1 MNTNDFTKVS
11 PNGGDLEG
19 AFSEWLI
26 IKGYSSKSID
36 SIMIAVNYFL
46 SWYENEN
53 INDIAAV
60 THNDVM
66 AYVQYQ
72 NIRGVSRKTVAHYVM
87 HVSKYFAFLASP
99 LGRLEGLDNPCSN
112 IKIKGIKRKV
122 LYDILKPEEL
132 EKLYED
138 YPPKGGHGTTE
149 TIIEESEAIN
159 PPPTG
164 GGRGASPLQHLQN
177 LARKRNK
184 VIVGLIVYQAVRSEE
199 IMQLQI
205 SDVKL
210 REGKIHI
217 PGARRSNERTLKLES
232 QQLYDMLDYIND
244 TRKQML
250 QHQNKSSPFGGT
262 ERGLLFITISGSIH
276 FKNAL
281 ALLIKQLQRING
293 KVKSIDQLRASVIVH
308 WLQQYNLRKVQI
320 MAGHRY
326 VSSTESYKA
335 NNMQELKEDI
345 KNYHPF

>member
-1 MNTNDFTKVS
+1 MKITMEKFN
-11 PNGGDLEG
+11 
-19 AFSEWLI
+19 EWLQ
-26 IKGYSSKSID
+26 IKGYSSKSIT
-36 SIMIAVNYFL
+36 SIAVAVNYFMA
-46 SWYENEN
+46 WYEQEN
-53 INDIAAV
+53 INNIAEV

-72 NIRGVSRKTVAHYVM
+72 NRRGVSKKTVAHYVM
-87 HVSKYFAFLASP
+87 HSEKYFKFLQS
-99 LGRLEGLDNPCSN
+99 ENEVTDNPCSN

-122 LYDILKPEEL
+122 LHDILKAAEL

-138 YPPKGGHGTTE
+138 YATE
-149 TIIEESEAIN
+149 TIIAKSATIKV
-159 PPPTG
+159 PPP
-164 GGRGASPLQHLQN
+164 QHLQN

-184 VIVGLIVYQAVRSEE
+184 IILGLIVYQAVRSEE

-205 SDVKL
+205 SDIRL
-210 REGKIHI
+210 REGKINI
-217 PGARRSNERTLKLES
+217 PAARRSNERVLKLES
-232 QQLYDMLDYIND
+232 QQLYDMLDYINN
-244 TRKQML
+244 TRKQIL
-250 QHQNKSSPFGGT
+250 QHQNNT
-262 ERGLLFITISGSIH
+262 TTQTLFVSMTGSIH

-281 ALLIKQLQRING
+281 ALLIKQLQRINS

-335 NNMQELKEDI
+335 NNMEELKEDI

>member
-1 MNTNDFTKVS
+1 MNKFK
-11 PNGGDLEG
+11 
-19 AFSEWLI
+19 EWLQL
-26 IKGYSSKSID
+26 KGYSRKSID
-36 SIMIAVNYFL
+36 SIMIAVNYFMA
-46 SWYENEN
+46 WYEQEN
-53 INDIAAV
+53 INDITAV

-72 NIRGVSRKTVAHYVM
+72 NMRGVSRKTVAHYVM
-87 HVSKYFAFLASP
+87 HTEKYFTFLQS
-99 LGRLEGLDNPCSN
+99 ENEVTDNPCSN

-122 LYDILKPEEL
+122 LHDILKPDEL

-138 YPPKGGHGTTE
+138 YATE
-149 TIIEESEAIN
+149 KIIEKSETLKV
-159 PPPTG
+159 PPP
-164 GGRGASPLQHLQN
+164 QHLQN

-184 VIVGLIVYQAVRSEE
+184 IIVGLIVYQAVRSEE

-210 REGKIHI
+210 REGKINI
-217 PGARRSNERTLKLES
+217 PAARRSNERTLKLES
-232 QQLYDMLDYIND
+232 HQLYDMLDYIND
-244 TRKQML
+244 TRKQIL
-250 QHQNKSSPFGGT
+250 QHQNNAT
-262 ERGLLFITISGSIH
+262 TQTLFISISGSIH

-281 ALLIKQLQRING
+281 SLLVKQLQRINS

-335 NNMQELKEDI
+335 NNMEELKEDI

>member
-1 MNTNDFTKVS
+1 MNKFKEY
-11 PNGGDLEG
+11 LQ
-19 AFSEWLI
+19 
-26 IKGYSSKSID
+26 IKGYSSKSIN

-46 SWYENEN
+46 QWCDQEN
-53 INDIAAV
+53 INEITEVAY
-60 THNDVM
+60 NDVM

-87 HVSKYFAFLASP
+87 HTEKYFTFLQS
-99 LGRLEGLDNPCSN
+99 ENEVSDNPCSN

-122 LYDILKPEEL
+122 LHDILKRDEL
-132 EKLYED
+132 DKLYED
-138 YPPKGGHGTTE
+138 YATE
-149 TIIEESEAIN
+149 TMIEKTEVMKI
-159 PPPTG
+159 PPP
-164 GGRGASPLQHLQN
+164 QHLQT

-199 IMQLQI
+199 IMQLQV

-210 REGKIHI
+210 REGKIQL
-217 PGARRSNERTLKLES
+217 PGARRSNERILKLES

-244 TRKQML
+244 TRKQIL
-250 QHQNKSSPFGGT
+250 QHNGMHTQDLFMSIGG
-262 ERGLLFITISGSIH
+262 SVH

-281 ALLIKQLQRING
+281 ALLVKQLQRINS

-335 NNMQELKEDI
+335 NNMEELKEDI

>member
-11 PNGGDLEG
+11 PNGGDLEE
-19 AFSEWLI
+19 AFNEWLQ
-26 IKGYSSKSID
+26 IKGYSSKSIE
-36 SIMIAVNYFL
+36 SIMIAVSYFIA
-46 SWYENEN
+46 WCEQEN
-53 INDIAAV
+53 ISDITET

-72 NIRGVSRKTVAHYVM
+72 NMRGVSKKTVAHYVM
-87 HVSKYFAFLASP
+87 HTQKYFTFLMS
-99 LGRLEGLDNPCSN
+99 EGEVTDNPCSN

-122 LYDILKPEEL
+122 LHDILKPEEL
-132 EKLYED
+132 EQLYED
-138 YPPKGGHGTTE
+138 YTTE
-149 TIIEESEAIN
+149 
-159 PPPTG
+159 PPIT
-164 GGRGASPLQHLQN
+164 PLSTSGEGPGVRPPQHLQT

-232 QQLYDMLDYIND
+232 QQLYDILDYIND
-244 TRKQML
+244 TRKQIL
-250 QHQNKSSPFGGT
+250 HHRNITTTNQ
-262 ERGLLFITISGSIH
+262 ELFINLVSGDNK
-276 FKNAL
+276 KNML
-281 ALLIKQLQRING
+281 AILLTHLKKMNS
-293 KVKSIDQLRASVIVH
+293 KVKNIDQLRASVIVH
-308 WLQQYNLRKVQI
+308 WLQQYNLRKVQV

-335 NNMQELKEDI
+335 NNMEELKEDI